1 MKGEER
7 TIRVNL
13 EESEAATGSGM
24 HTCPPPYEAL
34 GEWLEEHAST
44 NGDFGHLL
52 LLEKEIDREAICQAL
67 RPYFESAHLDARQV
81 FHADIGIDLHP
92 DAGEGGDAP
101 VEYPRCLPSKTRRGL
116 FGEVMAGLVTEGYE
130 LVGEHEWNVP
140 IFLFRYHEDAR
151 NYLFALAR
159 NPGKKR
165 QTIGRLGSDFIGL
178 LLDGKGSVVRF
189 IAGEAKWRKT
199 LTQSVVDSLMHGK
212 KIDDPGGG
220 GGKVHSGKG
229 VWNDVNNDP
238 PVPIGVRQLS
248 RLLQE
253 HDPEG
258 YDAAIL
264 SMERALVLRDPK
276 PLPRTD
282 LIIIAGNG
290 AATREKMDC
299 LFPFDRMPDDYTAG
313 HDLQL
318 VEVILKDGEELIDA
332 LYESLWSDGGGD
344 A

>member
-1 MKGEER
+1 
-7 TIRVNL
+7 
-13 EESEAATGSGM
+13 
-24 HTCPPPYEAL
+24 
-34 GEWLEEHAST
+34 
-44 NGDFGHLL
+44 
-52 LLEKEIDREAICQAL
+52 
-67 RPYFESAHLDARQV
+67 
-81 FHADIGIDLHP
+81 
-92 DAGEGGDAP
+92 
-101 VEYPRCLPSKTRRGL
+101 
-116 FGEVMAGLVTEGYE
+116 MAGLVTEGYE
-130 LVGEHEWNVP
+130 LVGEHDWCVP

-151 NYLFALAR
+151 NYLFDLAR
-159 NPGKKR
+159 NPEKKR

-178 LLDGKGSVVRF
+178 LLDEGGAVVRF

-199 LTQSVVDSLMHGK
+199 LTQSIVDSLMHGK
-212 KIDDPGGG
+212 KIDDPAGGG
-220 GGKVHSGKG
+220 GEVHSGEG

-238 PVPIGVRQLS
+238 PVPIGMRQLM

-264 SMERALVLRDPK
+264 SMEQALILRDPK

-290 AATREKMDC
+290 AARREKMDC
-299 LFPFDRMPDDYTAG
+299 LLPFDRMPDDYTAG

>member
-1 MKGEER
+1 MED
-7 TIRVNL
+7 
-13 EESEAATGSGM
+13 
-24 HTCPPPYEAL
+24 HP
-34 GEWLEEHAST
+34 ST
-44 NGDFGHLL
+44 NGKFGHLL
-52 LLEKEIDREAICQAL
+52 LLQKEIDREAICQAL

-92 DAGEGGDAP
+92 DAGDGDERP
-101 VEYPRCLPSKTRRGL
+101 IEYPGCLPSTTRKGL

-130 LVGEHEWNVP
+130 LVGAHDWCVP

-159 NPGKKR
+159 NPERKR

-178 LLDGKGSVVRF
+178 LLDEDGAVVRF

-199 LTQSVVDSLMHGK
+199 LTQSAVDAVMYGK
-212 KIDDPGGG
+212 KVANPAGGA
-220 GGKVHSGKG
+220 KIHSGKG

-238 PVPIGVRQLS
+238 PVPIGVRQLM

-253 HDPEG
+253 HDPDG

-264 SMERALVLRDPK
+264 SMERALVVNDPE

-282 LIIIAGNG
+282 LIIIVGNG
-290 AATREKMDC
+290 AATREKMNC
-299 LFPFDRMPDDYTAG
+299 LLPFKEMPDDYTAG

-318 VEVILKDGEELIDA
+318 VEVILEDGEELIGS

>member
-1 MKGEER
+1 
-7 TIRVNL
+7 
-13 EESEAATGSGM
+13 M
-24 HTCPPPYEAL
+24 HTCPPPYDTLED
-34 GEWLEEHAST
+34 WLEKHPST
-44 NGDFGHLL
+44 NGNFGHLL
-52 LLEKEIDREAICQAL
+52 LLQKEMDRQTLCQAL

-92 DAGEGGDAP
+92 DAGDGGEAP
-101 VEYPRCLPSKTRRGL
+101 IEYPGCLPSTTRKGL

-130 LVGEHEWNVP
+130 LVGSHDWRVP

-151 NYLFALAR
+151 NYLFTLAR
-159 NPGKKR
+159 NPERKR

-178 LLDGKGSVVRF
+178 LLDEDGAVIRF

-199 LTQSVVDSLMHGK
+199 LNRSAVDAVMYGK
-212 KIDDPGGG
+212 KVANPAGGA
-220 GGKVHSGKG
+220 KVHSGKG
-229 VWNDVNNDP
+229 VWNDVNYDP
-238 PVPIGVRQLS
+238 PVPIGVRQLM

-253 HDPEG
+253 CDPDG

-264 SMERALVLRDPK
+264 SMERALVLHNPE
-276 PLPRTD
+276 PLPRTN
-282 LIIIAGNG
+282 LIIIVGNG
-290 AATREKMDC
+290 APTRKKMDR
-299 LFPFDRMPDDYTAG
+299 LLPFEDMPDDYTAG

-332 LYESLWSDGGGD
+332 LYEGLWSDGVGN

>member
-1 MKGEER
+1 
-7 TIRVNL
+7 
-13 EESEAATGSGM
+13 M
-24 HTCPPPYEAL
+24 HTCPPPDDAL
-34 GEWLEEHAST
+34 EEWLEGHPSV
-44 NGDFGHLL
+44 NGKFGHLL
-52 LLEKEIDREAICQAL
+52 LLQKDCDSGAVCQAL
-67 RPYFESAHLDARQV
+67 RPYFESAHFDARQA

-92 DAGEGGDAP
+92 DAGACSEPAI
-101 VEYPRCLPSKTRRGL
+101 EYPGCLPSTTRRGL

-130 LVGEHEWNVP
+130 LVGAHDWCVP

-159 NPGKKR
+159 NPERTR

-178 LLDGKGSVVRF
+178 LLNEDGAVVRF

-199 LTQSVVDSLMHGK
+199 LTPSAVDGVMYGK
-212 KIDDPGGG
+212 KVDNPAGGA
-220 GGKVHSGKG
+220 KIHSGKG

-238 PVPIGVRQLS
+238 SVPIGLRQLM

-253 HDPEG
+253 HDPDR

-264 SMERALVLRDPK
+264 SMERALVLHDPE

-282 LIIIAGNG
+282 LIIVVGNG
-290 AATREKMDC
+290 AATREKMNC
-299 LFPFDRMPDDYTAG
+299 LLPFKGMPDDYTAG

-318 VEVILKDGEELIDA
+318 VEVVLKDGDELIDA
-332 LYESLWSDGGGD
+332 LYESLWSDGGAG

>member
-1 MKGEER
+1 MAKDSVADG
-7 TIRVNL
+7 
-13 EESEAATGSGM
+13 GSM

-34 GEWLEEHAST
+34 EVWLESHLST
-44 NGDFGHLL
+44 NGNFGHLL
-52 LLEKEIDREAICQAL
+52 LLQNDIDRDAICESL
-67 RPYFESAHLDARQV
+67 RRYFESAHLDARQV

-92 DAGEGGDAP
+92 DAGDSREDP
-101 VEYPRCLPSKTRRGL
+101 IEYPGCLPSTTRKGL

-130 LVGEHEWNVP
+130 LVGAHNWCVP

-159 NPGKKR
+159 NPERKR

-178 LLDGKGSVVRF
+178 LLDENGAVVRF

-199 LTQSVVDSLMHGK
+199 LTKSAVDAVMYGK
-212 KIDDPGGG
+212 KVPDPAGGG
-220 GGKVHSGKG
+220 AKVHSGKG

-238 PVPIGVRQLS
+238 AVPIGVRQLV

-253 HDPEG
+253 NDPDG
-258 YDAAIL
+258 YDEAIL
-264 SMERALVLRDPK
+264 SMERALVLRDPE

-290 AATREKMDC
+290 AASRERMDC
-299 LFPFDRMPDDYTAG
+299 LLPFAELPEDYTAG

-332 LYESLWSDGGGD
+332 LYESLWSDGDGD

>member
-1 MKGEER
+1 MEG
-7 TIRVNL
+7 
-13 EESEAATGSGM
+13 GM
-24 HTCPPPYEAL
+24 HTCPPPLEAL
-34 GEWLEEHAST
+34 GKWLEEHPST
-44 NGDFGHLL
+44 NGNFGHLL
-52 LLEKEIDREAICQAL
+52 LLQKDVDGAAVRDAL
-67 RPYFESAHLDARQV
+67 RPYFESAHLDARQI

-92 DAGEGGDAP
+92 DAGDCGEAP
-101 VEYPRCLPSKTRRGL
+101 IEYPGCLPRTTRKGL
-116 FGEVMAGLVTEGYE
+116 FGEVMAGLVTESYE
-130 LVGEHEWNVP
+130 LVGKHEWCVP

-159 NPGKKR
+159 DPERKR

-178 LLDGKGSVVRF
+178 LLGDDGTVIRF

-199 LTQSVVDSLMHGK
+199 LTPSAVDTLMHGK
-212 KIDDPGGG
+212 KIDDPESGEE
-220 GGKVHSGKG
+220 KVHSGKG

-238 PVPIGVRQLS
+238 PVPIGVRQLM

-253 HDPEG
+253 HDPDG

-264 SMERALVLRDPK
+264 SMERSLVLNNPE

-282 LIIIAGNG
+282 LIIVVGNG

-299 LFPFDRMPDDYTAG
+299 LLPWEDMPDNYTAG

-332 LYESLWSDGGGD
+332 LYESLWSDGGGN

>member
-1 MKGEER
+1 
-7 TIRVNL
+7 
-13 EESEAATGSGM
+13 M
-24 HTCPPPYEAL
+24 HTCPPPHKFLDY
-34 GEWLEEHAST
+34 WLEKYPTT
-44 NGDFGHLL
+44 NGNFGHLL
-52 LLEKEIDREAICQAL
+52 LLQKKIDRKVICQAL

-92 DAGEGGDAP
+92 DADDGVEAL
-101 VEYPRCLPSKTRRGL
+101 VEYPKCLPSTTLRGL

-130 LVGEHEWNVP
+130 LVGEHEWEVP

-151 NYLFALAR
+151 NYLFTLAR
-159 NPGKKR
+159 NPEKKR

-178 LLDGKGSVVRF
+178 LLDKDGSVVRF

-199 LTQSVVDSLMHGK
+199 LTQSVVGSLMHGK
-212 KIDDPGGG
+212 KIDDPAGG
-220 GGKVHSGKG
+220 GGKVYSGRG
-229 VWNDVNNDP
+229 IWYEVNNDP
-238 PVPIGVRQLS
+238 PVPIGVRQLT

-253 HDPEG
+253 RDPEG

-264 SMERALVLRDPK
+264 SMERALILRDSK

-290 AATREKMDC
+290 TATREKMECFLPYDS
-299 LFPFDRMPDDYTAG
+299 MPDDYSTG
-313 HDLQL
+313 NDLQL
-318 VEVILKDGEELIDA
+318 VEIILKDGEELIDA
-332 LYESLWSDGGGD
+332 LYESLWNNGGGD

>member
-1 MKGEER
+1 
-7 TIRVNL
+7 
-13 EESEAATGSGM
+13 M
-24 HTCPPPYEAL
+24 HTCLPPHDAL
-34 GEWLEEHAST
+34 EEWLEGHPST
-44 NGDFGHLL
+44 NGKFGHLL
-52 LLEKEIDREAICQAL
+52 LLQKEIDREALCQAL
-67 RPYFESAHLDARQV
+67 RPYFESAHLDAREV

-92 DAGEGGDAP
+92 DAGDGGDAP
-101 VEYPRCLPSKTRRGL
+101 IEYPGCLPGTTRKGL
-116 FGEVMAGLVTEGYE
+116 FGEVMAGLITEGYE
-130 LVGEHEWNVP
+130 LVGAHDWCVP

-159 NPGKKR
+159 NPERKR

-178 LLDGKGSVVRF
+178 LLDEDGAVVRF

-212 KIDDPGGG
+212 KIDDPAGG

-238 PVPIGVRQLS
+238 PVPIGVRQLM

-253 HDPEG
+253 HDPDV

-264 SMERALVLRDPK
+264 SMERALVLNHPE

-282 LIIIAGNG
+282 LIIIVGNG
-290 AATREKMDC
+290 AATREKMNC
-299 LFPFDRMPDDYTAG
+299 LLPFKEMPDDYTAG

-318 VEVILKDGEELIDA
+318 VEVILEDGEELIDA